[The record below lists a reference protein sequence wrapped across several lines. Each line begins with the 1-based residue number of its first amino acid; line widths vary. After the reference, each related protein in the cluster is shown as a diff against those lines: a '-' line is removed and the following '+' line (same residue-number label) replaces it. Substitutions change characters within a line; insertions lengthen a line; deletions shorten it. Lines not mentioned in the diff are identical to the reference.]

1 LSGNGGKFPYLIFIL
16 DLIYYWDMVINS
28 KLYTD
33 IYKKK
38 RMMVISEDEDDDDD
52 ELFTAM

>member
-1 LSGNGGKFPYLIFIL
+1 
-16 DLIYYWDMVINS
+16 MVINS

-38 RMMVISEDEDDDDD
+38 RMMVISEDDDDD